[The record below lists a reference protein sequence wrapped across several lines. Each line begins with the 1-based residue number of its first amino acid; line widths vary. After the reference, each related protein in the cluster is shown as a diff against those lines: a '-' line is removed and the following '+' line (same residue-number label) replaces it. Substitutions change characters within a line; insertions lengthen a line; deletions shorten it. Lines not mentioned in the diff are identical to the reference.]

1 MGRNESG
8 RARHGPAASAE
19 LYLRCL
25 LQCNA
30 MTNLKMEPMG
40 GRRRGAGGT
49 ASTAQNRAY
58 LRERNECGA
67 CCYQPERPL
76 FPDKL
81 PLRAAN
87 PHGAPTD
94 DKVNHRVA
102 DTGDAE
108 RSPIANAVGPRRAR
122 QGVLNASNACFPLS
136 STGTLV
142 LQPVPPGGS
151 NKFHSE
157 TARPARPPL
166 ASPCFSVSSEP
177 GRRHGRDKTGEC
189 ANLNSFEFW
198 LRRARKWRFRS
209 KRTEQCRQQQ
219 QK

>member
-1 MGRNESG
+1 M
-8 RARHGPAASAE
+8 RAVISRSVLFFPTSF
-19 LYLRCL
+19 LFVPLTR
-25 LQCNA
+25 
-30 MTNLKMEPMG
+30 
-40 GRRRGAGGT
+40 T
-49 ASTAQNRAY
+49 A
-58 LRERNECGA
+58 
-67 CCYQPERPL
+67 P
-76 FPDKL
+76 
-81 PLRAAN
+81 
-87 PHGAPTD
+87 PTD

-166 ASPCFSVSSEP
+166 DSPCLSVSCELAP
-177 GRRHGRDKTGEC
+177 PVHRHGRDKTGEC
-189 ANLNSFEFW
+189 ADLNSFEFW

-209 KRTEQCRQQQ
+209 TS
-219 QK
+219 